1 MSIHADQSQADRSR
15 VYVVCTLAAVAMII
29 RRTELIISLFMSHD
43 FECTVGDYL
52 VGIHVD
58 RCTCTTLYHVDREV
72 LMPFT
77 VDNLAA
83 SLTDCP

>member
-1 MSIHADQSQADRSR
+1 MGVHSDEGQADRSR
-15 VYVVCTLAAVAMII
+15 IYIVGTLTAVAVVV
-29 RRTELIISLFMSHD
+29 RRTVLVVSLFATHD

-52 VGIHVD
+52 VGVHVD